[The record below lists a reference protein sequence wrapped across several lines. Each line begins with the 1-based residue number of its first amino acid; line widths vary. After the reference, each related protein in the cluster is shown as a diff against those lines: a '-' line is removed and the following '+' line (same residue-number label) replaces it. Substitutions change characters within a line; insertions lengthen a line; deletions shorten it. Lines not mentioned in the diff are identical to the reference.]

1 MSYVY
6 SELKVFFFG
15 KWEPICNYDI
25 FDWNQTEFP
34 LPKYQTIPPFKNCW
48 ILLACIHT
56 LTWQQGIQPFVAYHW
71 RFCYNC
77 AIASMQLWTPGESV
91 HKQVEVEPFLLSLP
105 GDVAISCELKKW
117 IPKKNP
123 RQRVFRYSFRFR
135 FADFIVLRVYINS
148 RMLFFWGIS
157 EYCSRGTFLACLQGR
172 KLTSGKN
179 GSGKNTRSS
188 GMMDLPFFKKRSSHP
203 ENSHGDLVDQF
214 TPKWIKATRSE
225 K

>member
-1 MSYVY
+1 MGTNLQLWY
-6 SELKVFFFG
+6 F
-15 KWEPICNYDI
+15 D

-77 AIASMQLWTPGESV
+77 GIASMQLWTPGESV

-105 GDVAISCELKKW
+105 GDVANLVNW
-117 IPKKNP
+117 RNDPKKFP
-123 RQRVFRYSFRFR
+123 RQNAKGFLVFLSISKLILSYC
-135 FADFIVLRVYINS
+135 DHIHS
-148 RMLFFWGIS
+148 RMLFF
-157 EYCSRGTFLACLQGR
+157 EVSRSIVREEHFWLACRDASWHLGR
-172 KLTSGKN
+172 MV
-179 GSGKNTRSS
+179 GKNTRTS

-214 TPKWIKATRSE
+214 TPKKRFGTVPMY
-225 K
+225 